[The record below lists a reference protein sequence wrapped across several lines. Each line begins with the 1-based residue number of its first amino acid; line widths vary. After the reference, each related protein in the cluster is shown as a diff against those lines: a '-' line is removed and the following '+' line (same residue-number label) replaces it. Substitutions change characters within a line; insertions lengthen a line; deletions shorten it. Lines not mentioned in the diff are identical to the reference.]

1 MSHNLYRGKSR
12 TGFDMVDGG
21 RKPAAATAG
30 SNHSCSPQGR
40 KSAPAVLEV
49 EDPKESKNNK
59 SSSDQ
64 EELLPMV
71 QMNGSTTTA
80 ASAAGTKVGIDAV
93 FV

>member
-1 MSHNLYRGKSR
+1 MLFYHCRGKSR
-12 TGFDMVDGG
+12 TGFDRVDGG
-21 RKPAAATAG
+21 RKPAVPAAG
-30 SNHSCSPQGR
+30 SNHSSCSPQR

-49 EDPKESKNNK
+49 EDPKDAKNNK

-80 ASAAGTKVGIDAV
+80 ATAATKVGIDAV